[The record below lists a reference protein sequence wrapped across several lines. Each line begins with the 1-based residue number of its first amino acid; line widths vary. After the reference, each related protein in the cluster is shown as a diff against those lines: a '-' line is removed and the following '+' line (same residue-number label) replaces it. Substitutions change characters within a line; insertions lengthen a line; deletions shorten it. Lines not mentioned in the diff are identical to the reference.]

1 MKKEEGSTVLQR
13 MAPMVQQI
21 AEAIAATVNCNVT
34 IIDVNLVRVAGTGP
48 YQVQIQG
55 HIPEGS
61 AFTKVLKSKETIV
74 IENPGEEEECWG
86 CSVKD
91 NCIETYEICTPVLWN
106 HEAMG
111 VIGIFAFD
119 ENQKTYLQER
129 KGDLLNFL
137 EKMSQLIA
145 SKIGETIL
153 FEKIDARNKELNAVI
168 QNVHQGVI
176 CITSEGVISQI
187 NSKAVELLGLSKE
200 IGDLQGENIKNI
212 WAEGL
217 MLKALDHGKEYI
229 DEEEYFE
236 IGSYK
241 KSFLTTVKL
250 IYQEDNIVGAVG
262 TFTDLENIQRSAYRT
277 RENHSNFTFDNL
289 IGVSPKIIEVKERT
303 RKVANYDSTVL
314 ITGESG
320 TGKEIFAR
328 AIHNASSRRD
338 HPFIGINCSAIPESL
353 LESELFGYEPGAF
366 TGANKKGKAGKIE
379 LANKGTF
386 FLDEIGDMPLFLQAK
401 LLRVLQE
408 RKVTKIGGL
417 VPRDLDVRIIAA
429 TNKDLEDLIE
439 KRRFREDL
447 YYRLNVIPIKLPPLR
462 ERLEDIPVMAEFFLQ
477 TYNLRFQKSIK
488 GFTPD
493 AMEFLMNYS
502 WPGNVRELE
511 NIIEYG
517 INFAEKDYIDL
528 EDIEDRFG
536 DLVDTSSKTLKEM
549 VQEYEY
555 EVINKYLEGFGYSD
569 EGKAKAAKALGI
581 SRATLYRKL
590 SQI

>member
-1 MKKEEGSTVLQR
+1 MEEGLMVLQR
-13 MAPMVQQI
+13 VGPAVQQI

-34 IIDVNLVRVAGTGP
+34 IIDANLVRVAGTGP
-48 YQVQIQG
+48 YQGRIQRY
-55 HIPEGS
+55 IPRGS
-61 AFTKVLKSKETIV
+61 AFTKVLKRKETIV
-74 IENPGEEEECWG
+74 IENPGEEEECWD
-86 CSVKD
+86 CSIKAD
-91 NCIETYEICTPVLWN
+91 CIETYEICTPILWKN
-106 HEAMG
+106 EAMG

-119 ENQKTYLQER
+119 EEQKRYLQER
-129 KGDLLNFL
+129 KKELLNFL
-137 EKMSQLIA
+137 EKMSQLLA

-153 FEKIDARNKELNAVI
+153 FEKIDARNKELDAVI

-176 CITSEGVISQI
+176 CITSEGLINQI
-187 NSKAVELLGLSKE
+187 NAKATELLGLSRPIKE
-200 IGDLQGENIKNI
+200 LQGIKIQNI
-212 WAEGL
+212 WPDAL
-217 MLKALDHGKEYI
+217 LLKAIGEGREHI

-236 IGSYK
+236 GRGFK
-241 KSFLTTVKL
+241 KGFLTTVKL
-250 IYQEDNIVGAVG
+250 IYQEHNVIGAVG
-262 TFTDLENIQRSAYRT
+262 TFTDLENIQRSAFRA
-277 RENHSNFTFDNL
+277 RENHTDFTFDNL

-320 TGKEIFAR
+320 TGKEVFAR
-328 AIHNASSRRD
+328 AIHNASSRAD
-338 HPFIGINCSAIPESL
+338 YPFIGINCSAIPESL

-417 VPRDLDVRIIAA
+417 KPRELDVRIIAA
-429 TNKDLEDLIE
+429 TNKNLEDLIE
-439 KRRFREDL
+439 KRMFREDL
-447 YYRLNVIPIKLPPLR
+447 YYRLNVIPIMLPPLR
-462 ERLEDIPVMAEFFLQ
+462 ERPEDIPVMAEFFLEI
-477 TYNLRFQKSIK
+477 YNHRFQKNIK
-488 GFTPD
+488 GFTPE
-493 AMEFLMNYS
+493 AMNFLIDYS

-517 INFAEKDYIDL
+517 INFAEDDYIAL
-528 EDIEDRFG
+528 KDIKDRFS
-536 DLVDTSSKTLKEM
+536 DFVDAKSKTLKEM

-555 EVINKYLEGFGYSD
+555 QVINKYLEGFGWSD
-569 EGKAKAAKALGI
+569 EGKEKAAEALGI

-590 SQI
+590 SQV